1 MKYRYYIIDLYNKS
15 LGRIVSVISN
25 ILIRKYIYSNDEKI
39 DIKLFLININFIK
52 KSKLFNK
59 FYWKHTGYP
68 GGIKFKIGNNFP
80 IKKLLIKI
88 LSNMLPN
95 NKVKNVLLKNVHI
108 FNDLKSINFSK
119 NIKYI
124 NA

>member
-1 MKYRYYIIDLYNKS
+1 MKYSVYIIDLYNKS

-25 ILIRKYIYSNDEKI
+25 ILIRKYIYSNEKN

-80 IKKLLIKI
+80 IKDLLIKI

-95 NKVKNVLLKNVHI
+95 NKIKNVLLKNVHI